1 MKIIF
6 RLTLVL
12 FFLSCET
19 GLEKW
24 KSYDQ
29 KAEISK
35 NSLNENKKLQYK
47 RIQSISSDKN
57 DLISGYEK
65 EINNFIETKYDKLA
79 SKILEKSIPEIQQS
93 IINKELNYYDLTLFY
108 ISRIYL
114 IEFNKNTY
122 LNSIISINRNA
133 LDEARVRDKTG
144 NADIYSIFGIP
155 ILLKDNIGFEGLATT
170 AGAHSLQNNY
180 TRDAFIIEGLKG
192 KGAIILGKTNL
203 SEWAN
208 YFCSGCPNGY
218 TALGGQTLNPYGRMI
233 IDTGGSSSGSGVAT
247 TSNLSSVSLGSET
260 SGSILSPSSANSLVG
275 MKPTIGNVSRSG
287 IIPISSTLDTAGP
300 MTKYI
305 IDNIIVYNAINEYD
319 NRDSYS
325 KQNRDIQIKNVINFK
340 PNEIKLGY
348 YSNFYKNDNVYKNA
362 IDFLRQ
368 KQIELIEIDAPKVNM
383 AGFAKILDED
393 MRKDLKDYF
402 LTYGNNDLS
411 VSDIKSIIDYNNLDS
426 IERSPYGQSIFK
438 KIIRDSMPKDDFLK
452 LKLRLMAEGNKFYD
466 IPIDKHKLDAVLSI
480 NNYHAGYAAAAHNPA
495 LTVPMGLR
503 ENNEPAG
510 LTFISKSNS
519 EQTLYELGHY
529 FESNFSG
536 RVPPENSKWL
546 LYKANL

>member
-29 KAEISK
+29 RAEISK

-93 IINKELNYYDLTLFY
+93 IINKEFNYYDLTLFY
-108 ISRIYL
+108 ISRVYL

-180 TRDAFIIEGLKG
+180 TRDAFIIEGLKD

-348 YSNFYKNDNVYKNA
+348 YSNFYNNDNVYKNA

-402 LTYGNNDLS
+402 LKYGNDDLS

-438 KIIRDSMPKDDFLK
+438 KIIRDTMPKDDFLK

-536 RVPPENSKWL
+536 RVPPENSK
-546 LYKANL
+546 

>member
-1 MKIIF
+1 MKIII
-6 RLTLVL
+6 RLVL
-12 FFLSCET
+12 ILFFVSCES

-24 KSYDQ
+24 KSYNQ
-29 KAEISK
+29 SAEISK
-35 NSLNENKKLQYK
+35 NSSNENKKLQYK

-57 DLISGYEK
+57 DLIAGYEK
-65 EINNFIETKYDKLA
+65 EIKKFIETKYDNLTY
-79 SKILEKSIPEIQQS
+79 KILEKSIPEIQQS
-93 IINKELNYYDLTLFY
+93 IINEDYSYYDLTLFY

-114 IEFNKNTY
+114 IEFNENTY
-122 LNSIISINRNA
+122 LNSLISINKNA
-133 LDEARVRDKTG
+133 LDEAKLRDKEG
-144 NADIYSIFGIP
+144 NTDIHSIFGIP

-180 TRDAFIIEGLKG
+180 TRDAFIVEGLKE

-218 TALGGQTLNPYGRMI
+218 TALGGQTLNPYGRMT

-305 IDNIIVYNAINEYD
+305 IDNIIVYNAINEF
-319 NRDSYS
+319 DSQDTYS
-325 KQNRDIQIKNVINFK
+325 KQNEDIQIQNVINFK
-340 PNEIKLGY
+340 PSKIKLGY
-348 YSNFYKNDNVYKNA
+348 YSSFYKNDDAYKNA

-383 AGFAKILDED
+383 TGFAKILDED
-393 MRKDLKDYF
+393 MRNDLKDYF
-402 LTYGNNDLS
+402 LKYGNDDLS
-411 VSDIKSIIDYNNLDS
+411 VNDIKSIIDYNNLDS

-438 KIIRDSMPKDDFLK
+438 KIIRDTMPKDDFLK

-536 RVPPENSKWL
+536 RVPPENSK
-546 LYKANL
+546 

>member
-1 MKIIF
+1 MKIII
-6 RLTLVL
+6 RLVL
-12 FFLSCET
+12 ILFFVSCES

-24 KSYDQ
+24 KSYNQ
-29 KAEISK
+29 SAEISK
-35 NSLNENKKLQYK
+35 NSSNENKKLQYK

-57 DLISGYEK
+57 DLIAGYEK
-65 EINNFIETKYDKLA
+65 EIKKFIETKYDNLTY
-79 SKILEKSIPEIQQS
+79 KILEKSIPEIQQS
-93 IINKELNYYDLTLFY
+93 IINEDYSYYDLTLFY

-114 IEFNKNTY
+114 IEFNENTY
-122 LNSIISINRNA
+122 LNSLISINKNA
-133 LDEARVRDKTG
+133 LDEAKLRDKEG
-144 NADIYSIFGIP
+144 NTDIHSIFGIP

-180 TRDAFIIEGLKG
+180 TRDAFIVEGLKE

-218 TALGGQTLNPYGRMI
+218 TALGGQTLNPYGRMT

-305 IDNIIVYNAINEYD
+305 IDNIIVYNAINEF
-319 NRDSYS
+319 DSQDTYS
-325 KQNRDIQIKNVINFK
+325 KQNEDIQIQNVINFK
-340 PNEIKLGY
+340 PSKIKLGY
-348 YSNFYKNDNVYKNA
+348 YSSFYKNDDAYKNA

-383 AGFAKILDED
+383 TGFAKILDED
-393 MRKDLKDYF
+393 MRNDLKDYF
-402 LTYGNNDLS
+402 LKYGNDDLS
-411 VSDIKSIIDYNNLDS
+411 VNDIKSIIDYNNLDS

-438 KIIRDSMPKDDFLK
+438 KIIRDTMPKDEFLK

-466 IPIDKHKLDAVLSI
+466 IPINKHKLDAVLSI

-519 EQTLYELGHY
+519 EQTLYELGYY

-536 RVPPENSKWL
+536 RVPPENSK
-546 LYKANL
+546 

>member
-1 MKIIF
+1 M
-6 RLTLVL
+6 
-12 FFLSCET
+12 
-19 GLEKW
+19 
-24 KSYDQ
+24 
-29 KAEISK
+29 
-35 NSLNENKKLQYK
+35 
-47 RIQSISSDKN
+47 
-57 DLISGYEK
+57 
-65 EINNFIETKYDKLA
+65 
-79 SKILEKSIPEIQQS
+79 
-93 IINKELNYYDLTLFY
+93 
-108 ISRIYL
+108 
-114 IEFNKNTY
+114 IEFNENTY
-122 LNSIISINRNA
+122 LNSLISINKNA
-133 LDEARVRDKTG
+133 LDEAKLRDKEG
-144 NADIYSIFGIP
+144 NTDIHSIFGIP

-180 TRDAFIIEGLKG
+180 TRDAFIVEGLKE

-218 TALGGQTLNPYGRMI
+218 TALGGQTLNPYGRMT

-305 IDNIIVYNAINEYD
+305 IDNIIVYNAINEF
-319 NRDSYS
+319 DSQDTYS
-325 KQNRDIQIKNVINFK
+325 KQNEDIQIQNVINFK
-340 PNEIKLGY
+340 PSKIKLGY
-348 YSNFYKNDNVYKNA
+348 YSSFYKNDDAYKNA

-383 AGFAKILDED
+383 TGFAKILDED
-393 MRKDLKDYF
+393 MRNDLKDYF
-402 LTYGNNDLS
+402 LKYGNDDLS

-438 KIIRDSMPKDDFLK
+438 KIIRDTMPKDDFLK

-536 RVPPENSKWL
+536 RVPPENSK
-546 LYKANL
+546 

>member
-29 KAEISK
+29 RAEISK

-93 IINKELNYYDLTLFY
+93 IINKEFNYYDLTLFY

-180 TRDAFIIEGLKG
+180 TRDAFIIEGLKD

-319 NRDSYS
+319 NKDSYS

-368 KQIELIEIDAPKVNM
+368 KEIELIEIDAPKVNM

-402 LTYGNNDLS
+402 LKYGNDDLS

-438 KIIRDSMPKDDFLK
+438 KIIRDTMPKDDFLK

-536 RVPPENSKWL
+536 RVPPENSK
-546 LYKANL
+546 

>member
-1 MKIIF
+1 MKIII
-6 RLTLVL
+6 RLVL
-12 FFLSCET
+12 ILFFVSCES

-24 KSYDQ
+24 KSYNQ
-29 KAEISK
+29 SAEISK
-35 NSLNENKKLQYK
+35 NSSNENKKLQYK

-57 DLISGYEK
+57 DLIAGYEK
-65 EINNFIETKYDKLA
+65 EIKKFIETKYDNLTH
-79 SKILEKSIPEIQQS
+79 KILEKSIPEIQQS
-93 IINKELNYYDLTLFY
+93 IINEDYSYYDLTLFY

-114 IEFNKNTY
+114 IEFNENTY
-122 LNSIISINRNA
+122 LNSLISINKNA
-133 LDEARVRDKTG
+133 LDEAKLRDKEG
-144 NADIYSIFGIP
+144 NTDIHSIFGIP

-180 TRDAFIIEGLKG
+180 TRDAFIVEGLKE

-218 TALGGQTLNPYGRMI
+218 TALGGQTLNPYGRMT

-305 IDNIIVYNAINEYD
+305 IDNIIVYNAINEF
-319 NRDSYS
+319 DSQDTYS
-325 KQNRDIQIKNVINFK
+325 KQNEDIQIQNVINFK
-340 PNEIKLGY
+340 PSKIKLGY
-348 YSNFYKNDNVYKNA
+348 YSSFYKNDDAYKNA

-383 AGFAKILDED
+383 TGFAKILDED
-393 MRKDLKDYF
+393 MRNDLKDYF
-402 LTYGNNDLS
+402 LKYGNDDLS
-411 VSDIKSIIDYNNLDS
+411 VNDIKSIIDYNNLDS

-438 KIIRDSMPKDDFLK
+438 KIIRDTMPKDDFLK

-466 IPIDKHKLDAVLSI
+466 IPINKHNLDAVLSI

-536 RVPPENSKWL
+536 RVPPKNSK
-546 LYKANL
+546 

>member
-29 KAEISK
+29 RAEISK

-93 IINKELNYYDLTLFY
+93 IINKEFNYYDLTLFY

-114 IEFNKNTY
+114 IEFNKSTY

-180 TRDAFIIEGLKG
+180 TRDAFIIEGLKD

-319 NRDSYS
+319 NKDSYS

-348 YSNFYKNDNVYKNA
+348 YSNFYNNDNVYKNA

-438 KIIRDSMPKDDFLK
+438 KIIRDTMPKDDFLK

-536 RVPPENSKWL
+536 RVPPENSK
-546 LYKANL
+546 

>member
-1 MKIIF
+1 MKIIV

-29 KAEISK
+29 RAEISK

-93 IINKELNYYDLTLFY
+93 IINKEFNYYDLTLFY

-114 IEFNKNTY
+114 IEFNKSTY

-133 LDEARVRDKTG
+133 LDEARLRDKTD

-180 TRDAFIIEGLKG
+180 TRDAFIIEGLKN

-319 NRDSYS
+319 NKDSYS

-368 KQIELIEIDAPKVNM
+368 KEIELIEIDAPKVNM

-438 KIIRDSMPKDDFLK
+438 KIIRDTMPKDEFLK

-466 IPIDKHKLDAVLSI
+466 IPINKHKLDAVLSI

-519 EQTLYELGHY
+519 EQTLYELGYY

-536 RVPPENSKWL
+536 RVPPENSK
-546 LYKANL
+546 

>member
-29 KAEISK
+29 RAEISK

-93 IINKELNYYDLTLFY
+93 IINKEFNYYDLTLFY
-108 ISRIYL
+108 ISRVYL

-180 TRDAFIIEGLKG
+180 TRDAFIIEGLKN

-319 NRDSYS
+319 NKDSYS

-348 YSNFYKNDNVYKNA
+348 YSNFYNNDNVYKNA

-438 KIIRDSMPKDDFLK
+438 KIIRDTMPKDDFLK

-536 RVPPENSKWL
+536 RVPPENSK
-546 LYKANL
+546 

>member
-93 IINKELNYYDLTLFY
+93 IINKEFNYYDLTLFY
-108 ISRIYL
+108 ISRVYL

-180 TRDAFIIEGLKG
+180 TRDAFIIEGLKD

-319 NRDSYS
+319 NKDSYS

-348 YSNFYKNDNVYKNA
+348 YSNFYNNDNVYKNA

-438 KIIRDSMPKDDFLK
+438 KIIRDTMPKDDFLK

-536 RVPPENSKWL
+536 RVPPENSK
-546 LYKANL
+546 